1 MMTNEV
7 ILIEGEKITDVGPSD
22 HVQVRSGARV
32 IDLSQATVLPGLVD
46 AHTHNCGSL
55 SAGAR
60 VNMIKEAWTLM
71 AIENAQAT
79 LRAGFTS
86 VRDMGTHGEGYGDVD
101 IRNAI
106 NRGTIDGPR
115 MQAST
120 RGGGAS
126 GSDYIGS
133 PESIMTRGNQTV
145 RGPEDARAVVREQV
159 RYGADWIK
167 VFPTGAYSFNASGQL
182 FVDPTF
188 SLAELQAIVHE
199 AHLHHRKVAAH
210 AYGGEGLRESI
221 VAGVDS
227 IEHGQG
233 LDGEEDTMM
242 IQKGIWY
249 DPTGYRYTM
258 PEIAENDRR
267 STGGKYS
274 IIPIFE
280 KNFQIA
286 LNRGVKMVFGSGV
299 DGTAGDPRSSGPSY
313 HVTQGQDFVWLVN
326 RGMTAK
332 GALQSAM
339 MAAAEMLGWQDQIG
353 SIEKGKYAD
362 VVAVAGD
369 PLKDISELEHVKFVM
384 KGVRSS
390 RTN

>member
-1 MMTNEV
+1 
-7 ILIEGEKITDVGPSD
+7 
-22 HVQVRSGARV
+22 
-32 IDLSQATVLPGLVD
+32 
-46 AHTHNCGSL
+46 
-55 SAGAR
+55 
-60 VNMIKEAWTLM
+60 
-71 AIENAQAT
+71 
-79 LRAGFTS
+79 
-86 VRDMGTHGEGYGDVD
+86 
-101 IRNAI
+101 
-106 NRGTIDGPR
+106 
-115 MQAST
+115 
-120 RGGGAS
+120 
-126 GSDYIGS
+126 
-133 PESIMTRGNQTV
+133 
-145 RGPEDARAVVREQV
+145 
-159 RYGADWIK
+159 
-167 VFPTGAYSFNASGQL
+167 
-182 FVDPTF
+182 
-188 SLAELQAIVHE
+188 
-199 AHLHHRKVAAH
+199 
-210 AYGGEGLRESI
+210 
-221 VAGVDS
+221 
-227 IEHGQG
+227 
-233 LDGEEDTMM
+233 MM

-369 PLKDISELEHVKFVM
+369 PLKDISELEHVKFVI